1 MTASA
6 LPLSRALA
14 PRLEWVD
21 EIPST
26 NSALVARAA
35 ELADGHLLVTDTQT
49 VGRGRLGR
57 TWSTRPGHALAVS
70 VFVAT
75 GPAHPVPSSAHL
87 GWLPLVAGLAMTR
100 AVRALGVADA
110 GLKWPNDVLVGGR
123 KLSGILAELTPHGV
137 VVGSGLNL
145 LQGEDELPVA
155 TATSLALEGAPD
167 ARRPDIVDRALAAWL
182 AEWLPLVARW
192 RAAGDPSILKPD
204 LEDVLHTRGRAV
216 RVDRPGLPA
225 LLGTAEGLDDAGLLL
240 VRDRDSVLTAIAA
253 GDVTHLRYE

>member
-1 MTASA
+1 MTAP
-6 LPLSRALA
+6 PLTRSRALA
-14 PRLEWVD
+14 PHLEWVD

-35 ELADGHLLVTDTQT
+35 ELHDGHLLATDTQT

-57 TWSTRPGHALAVS
+57 SWSTRPGQALAVS
-70 VFVAT
+70 VFVGA
-75 GPAHPVPSSAHL
+75 GPGHPVPSETHL

-100 AVRALGVADA
+100 AARALGVPGA

-145 LQGEDELPVA
+145 TQQADELPVV
-155 TATSLALEGAPD
+155 TATSLALENAPD
-167 ARRPDIVDRALAAWL
+167 ARSADIADRALAAWL

-192 RAAGDPSILKPD
+192 REARDPSVLKPD
-204 LEDVLHTRGRAV
+204 VEDVLHTRGRAV
-216 RVDRPGLPA
+216 RVDRPGLAP